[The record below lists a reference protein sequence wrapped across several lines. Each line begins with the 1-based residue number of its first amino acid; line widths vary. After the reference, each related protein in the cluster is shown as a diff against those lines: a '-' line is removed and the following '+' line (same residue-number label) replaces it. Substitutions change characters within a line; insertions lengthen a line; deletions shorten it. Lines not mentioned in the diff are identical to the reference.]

1 MKPAMKVAINT
12 QMVDKK
18 LEQQGKTMGWLSK
31 EVGQSDNWWSA
42 VRTRGT
48 VTPQKRALIARAIG
62 VAEER
67 LIVKE
72 QQEDTRPQGY
82 DVETISRLEAKVDE
96 ALLGIKRCEIQ
107 TRTLLRELGVK

>member
-1 MKPAMKVAINT
+1 M
-12 QMVDKK
+12 
-18 LEQQGKTMGWLSK
+18 
-31 EVGQSDNWWSA
+31 
-42 VRTRGT
+42 RTRGT

-107 TRTLLRELGVK
+107 MRTILRELGVK